1 MPTATPISHRSDNP
15 GSPLLN
21 SDVQLRRFI
30 DMMPA
35 IAWRSAPDG
44 SREFHTPLWH
54 GFTGL
59 SPEEAHGWGWLAA
72 IHPDDLQRMTDET
85 ARLRAAGQ
93 PGELEYRVRRSDG
106 LYEWFVVR
114 SVPCWNDAGELTGW
128 YGCNVN
134 IEDRKKAEQ
143 GLRREQDA
151 LRNVIDAI
159 SDLIAVIAPDG
170 SLLYAN
176 RCFTDYTGYG
186 NENVASGQFREFVFH
201 ADELAVMKSNRQ
213 IGMDAGVPF
222 AQEARIRRRDGQ
234 YRWQLIRYS
243 PLRDESGTI
252 TRWYAT
258 GMDIHER
265 HLAAARLQNENVA
278 LREEITRS
286 SMFEEIVGSSTSI
299 RRVLDHVAKVAPSDS
314 TVLVL
319 GETGTGKEL
328 IARAVHAL
336 SPRSTKAFIRVNC
349 AAIPPSLIASEL
361 FGHEKGAFTGATQ
374 RRLGRFET
382 ADGGTLFLDEIGD
395 LPAETQI
402 ALLRVLQEHEFERVG
417 SNHPTRVDV
426 RVVAATN
433 RDLMA
438 CVRAGAFRQDLYYR
452 LNVFPIQLPNLRD
465 RKSDIPLLVEYFI
478 ERYAR
483 KAGKRIAHISK
494 DTLGLFCAYDWPGN
508 IRELQNVIER
518 GVILSDGPSFSID
531 ENWLV
536 KQMPVAGG
544 SPEALGPAIA
554 ERETELIKN
563 ALAESGGRISGPGGA
578 AARLKLPRQTLTSKM
593 KALGIARDR

>member
-1 MPTATPISHRSDNP
+1 MSTTTRRVFSDD
-15 GSPLLN
+15 SSAALLD
-21 SDVQLRRFI
+21 SDAQLRRFI
-30 DMMPA
+30 DMVPA
-35 IAWRSAPDG
+35 IAWRSGPDG
-44 SREFHTPLWH
+44 SRDFHTPLWH
-54 GFTGL
+54 RYTGL
-59 SPEEAHGWGWLAA
+59 SPADAFGSGWQAV
-72 IHPDDLQRMTDET
+72 IHPDDVQRVTRE
-85 ARLRAAGQ
+85 AAQIRAAKQ

-106 LYEWFVVR
+106 VYQWFVVR
-114 SVPCWNDAGELTGW
+114 SVPCWNEHGEITGW
-128 YGCNVN
+128 YGCNIN
-134 IEDRKKAEQ
+134 IEDRKQTERRLQ
-143 GLRREQDA
+143 REQDE
-151 LRNVIDAI
+151 LRKVIDAI

-176 RCFTDYTGYG
+176 RCFTDYTGYN
-186 NENVASGQFREFVFH
+186 NENVASGTFREFVFH
-201 ADELAVMKSNRQ
+201 PDELATMKSIRQ
-213 IGMDAGVPF
+213 AGLEAGVPF

-243 PLRDESGTI
+243 PLRDETGVV

-265 HLAAARLQNENVA
+265 HVAAARLQNENIA

-286 SMFEEIVGSSTSI
+286 SMFEEIVGSSDSI

-328 IARAVHAL
+328 IARAVHAH

-374 RRLGRFET
+374 RRLGRFEA

-395 LPAETQI
+395 LPADTQI

-417 SNHPTRVDV
+417 SNHPTHVDV

-433 RDLMA
+433 RDLLA
-438 CVRAGAFRQDLYYR
+438 CVRAGSFRQDLYYR

-465 RKSDIPLLVEYFI
+465 RVGDIPLLVEYFI

-483 KAGKRIAHISK
+483 KAGKRIGHISK
-494 DTLGLFCAYDWPGN
+494 DTLTLFCAYDWPGN

-518 GVILSDGPSFSID
+518 GVILCDGPSFSID
-531 ENWLV
+531 EQWLT
-536 KQMPVAGG
+536 KQMTVPARSREPLGA
-544 SPEALGPAIA
+544 ALA

-578 AARLKLPRQTLTSKM
+578 AAKLKLPRQTLASKM
-593 KALGIARDR
+593 KALGIERER